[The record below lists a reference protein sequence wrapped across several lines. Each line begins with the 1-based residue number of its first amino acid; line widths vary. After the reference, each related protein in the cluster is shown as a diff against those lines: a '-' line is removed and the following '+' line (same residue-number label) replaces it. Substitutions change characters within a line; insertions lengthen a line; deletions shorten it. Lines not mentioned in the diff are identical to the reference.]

1 MGDPMNTGKLTQRG
15 FGAAYPLYVV
25 GVLLVAYILSFMDR
39 TVMSLLID
47 PIRRDLA
54 LTDTSIGVLVGFG
67 FVIVYSIAGL
77 GLGRLADLKDRRVMI
92 AVGMLIWS
100 AATSASALSTGFMSL
115 LAARILVG
123 VGEASLSPASYS
135 LIASYFRKERLGFA
149 TSVYAL
155 GTVLGSGIAAALIGG
170 VAHLVGRST
179 AWFDISPGSGNWR
192 LIFLAVGALG
202 LPFVVLMFTIREP
215 RAPAA
220 KDGFT
225 LYEAFEVLREHRRV
239 FGGIM
244 IGYAVMTIVSFTAV
258 LWGPTYF
265 IRLHGDTPGSIGSL
279 FGVVMG
285 IGGSAGVL
293 VGGLLTDRLTR
304 RGVLDAPPRV
314 VVLSLLS
321 QTVLFPAAYLSST
334 RSMAVGFFAAGIF
347 FMAFQGGLQ
356 GASIA
361 VLAHER
367 MRGLTMAAYLL
378 LANMIGMGC
387 GPLIVGLITDHVFHS
402 PLALGK
408 SLAIVAV
415 SSSLLAIAILIPT
428 LQAFRQFVS
437 GGGAHCRNS
446 NSGPAAMQPTVPAS
460 V

>member
-1 MGDPMNTGKLTQRG
+1 MTMGKRNQPEVGVAAR
-15 FGAAYPLYVV
+15 AYPFYVV

-54 LTDTSIGVLVGFG
+54 LTDTSIGLLVGFG
-67 FVIVYSIAGL
+67 FVLVYSIAGL
-77 GLGRLADLKDRRVMI
+77 GLGHLADRKDRRVMI
-92 AVGMLIWS
+92 AAGMLVWS
-100 AATSASALSTGFMSL
+100 VATSASALATGFMSL
-115 LAARILVG
+115 LTARILVG

-135 LIASYFRKERLGFA
+135 LIASYFRKERLGLA
-149 TSVYAL
+149 TSIYAL
-155 GTVLGSGIAAALIGG
+155 GTVLGSGIAAALIGV
-170 VAHLVGRST
+170 VAHLVGRSA
-179 AWFDISPGSGNWR
+179 AWLDIAPGSGNWR
-192 LIFLAVGALG
+192 LIFLTVGAIG
-202 LPFVVLMFTIREP
+202 LPFLLFIFTIREP
-215 RAPAA
+215 RARTT

-225 LYEAFEVLREHRRV
+225 LDDAFRVLRQHRRV

-265 IRLHGDTPGSIGSL
+265 IRLHGDTPGSVGAL

-293 VGGLLTDRLTR
+293 AGGLLTDRLTR
-304 RGVLDAPPRV
+304 RGVLDAPPRI
-314 VVLSLLS
+314 VVLSLLI
-321 QTVLFPAAYLSST
+321 QTVLFPVAYLSTT
-334 RSMAVGFFAAGIF
+334 RNLAIGFFATGIF

-361 VLAHER
+361 MLAHER
-367 MRGLTMAAYLL
+367 MRGLAMAIYLL
-378 LANMIGMGC
+378 VANLIGMGC

-402 PLALGK
+402 PLAVGK

-415 SSSLLAIAILIPT
+415 ASSLLALAILVPT
-428 LQAFRQFVS
+428 LPAFRVFVS
-437 GGGAHCRNS
+437 AGRTPGRDSDSHAD
-446 NSGPAAMQPTVPAS
+446 AMQPTVSAS
-460 V
+460 T